1 MKTCNHTERVEF
13 SEKKQPYKF
22 ENNSYFIGE
31 NLRRE
36 ISKYHDEKAK
46 TVQEQRDLEVAM
58 WHQLKINNQEEQ
70 ERDKGQYDSGI
81 NSNQDQGLP
90 SYSSIDR

>member
-1 MKTCNHTERVEF
+1 M
-13 SEKKQPYKF
+13 
-22 ENNSYFIGE
+22 
-31 NLRRE
+31 
-36 ISKYHDEKAK
+36 
-46 TVQEQRDLEVAM
+46 QEQRDLEVAM